1 PLPNFVRGGL
11 SDGFVKMSPYG
22 PAVTAEAAA
31 AADAVKAEMMAGGF
45 SVFKGPLYTNTGT
58 LVIPDGT
65 SYVETDIALES
76 MDYLVEGV
84 IGSTN

>member
-1 PLPNFVRGGL
+1 
-11 SDGFVKMSPYG
+11 M
-22 PAVTAEAAA
+22 
-31 AADAVKAEMMAGGF
+31 
-45 SVFKGPLYTNTGT
+45 FKGPLYTNTGT